1 MRSSRGGWVSNSLF
15 SRESLPSAFSRGN
28 GDSIHRCAVA
38 RLCVDTTVWSSR
50 SFSSAEIS
58 PGG

>member
-1 MRSSRGGWVSNSLF
+1 MRSSRGGGVEQLVQPG
-15 SRESLPSAFSRGN
+15 EPALAFSRAAGLESTVR
-28 GDSIHRCAVA
+28 GGG
-38 RLCVDTTVWSSR
+38 LCVDTTVWSSR